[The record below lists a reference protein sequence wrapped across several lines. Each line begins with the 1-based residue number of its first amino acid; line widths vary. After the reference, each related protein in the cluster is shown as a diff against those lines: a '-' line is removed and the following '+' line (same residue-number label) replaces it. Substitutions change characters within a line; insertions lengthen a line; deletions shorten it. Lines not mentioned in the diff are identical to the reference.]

1 MKADRHDS
9 HGELGFAF
17 HDMSWYISVS
27 FFWGGTILILLVGKS
42 IDIYLYIYLLWY
54 RKEGGGIGAACS
66 FLQLFLEVYFVLG
79 NGAFGGH
86 C

>member
-27 FFWGGTILILLVGKS
+27 FFWGGHDFDFIDGQKYRS
-42 IDIYLYIYLLWY
+42 IDIYLMWY